1 MELISSGSPEYKLI
15 LSEYNQVIYNITR
28 DKSYTKFIGG
38 LPITL
43 ERKDIYTIMT
53 KDLRNNFNYSI
64 TQKADGTRFLL
75 FTSYKLQS
83 GKRSIVFIDRSNN
96 FFILKNNKGE
106 ILPNFN
112 GPRLLLDGELIC
124 YNAENKH
131 VSLSDNIYDHKS
143 FSFLVFDILYGPS
156 TIEIEGPPE
165 FRRLTVGNEVAMC
178 GPVGGKLWPYTRR
191 YDILWNLIY
200 PLEINNYK
208 PLISFQLKDTKWF
221 IPEIKPLY
229 FMNIL
234 HTKDILYQ
242 NRISEEGKQQKEGLF
257 QIYLKTFRSDFY
269 AKINEMR
276 KENESDT
283 VEQYNI
289 KLDGLIFT
297 PFNTEYVIG
306 GAWKKFMNIQFKWK
320 PAEEQTIDFEIFNS
334 NKENKYNPLLLYV
347 SKFVSIKV
355 KVNEKYTELNQK
367 IKEKNEL
374 IIETEYDNELNSLN
388 IISILEEKD
397 LSNVTT
403 IDSAQSIIS
412 KNKNEKLLLLATIDK
427 SGGIIINAKSNQG
440 FYPLNVKELVPFY
453 LNISKQEYAKFNVKQ
468 LNNKL
473 REIGI
478 KKSWSS
484 LIGEFKFN
492 TQSNVFELLNLRLDK
507 TEPNSIN
514 TATNVFKAIRFPV
527 DLNKTKEFFLLS
539 KLNQAGLKKLMNYL
553 TPKQLA
559 RLALKCGFSH
569 NKLKL
574 LSPTIESDIKEN
586 LNKFKMNNSYEFE
599 IRLGYIE
606 PQRFQTRIPLTLY
619 QQFNDLLMSNRIPY
633 EINEYKDY
641 ISGDYRSRYLYL
653 QDLKNYVHLA
663 SIKKEKI
670 ENITY
675 DTNYLFNLDMRF
687 SLSNE
692 KELNIESNPEFNLKN
707 AKEDTKIFNKKRTTY
722 KMGIVNIDCTETS
735 EESINTDKLNKTQN
749 AGVSYSIEIELLDRT
764 KNIDIIIYEISKL
777 LINILN
783 QINS

>member
-28 DKSYTKFIGG
+28 DKSYSKFIGG

-53 KDLRNNFNYSI
+53 KDLRSNYNYSI

-96 FFILKNNKGE
+96 FFRLKNNLGE
-106 ILPNFN
+106 ILPNLN

-124 YNAENKH
+124 YDSNNKH
-131 VSLSDNIYDHKS
+131 VPLSNDIYNHNS
-143 FSFLVFDILYGPS
+143 FSFLIFDILYGPS
-156 TIEIEGPPE
+156 SIEIEGPPE
-165 FRRLTVGNEVAMC
+165 FRRLTIGNEVSMC
-178 GPVGGKLWPYTRR
+178 GPIGGKMWPYTRR
-191 YDILWNLIY
+191 YNILWSLLY
-200 PLEINNYK
+200 PIELNNYK
-208 PLISFQLKDTKWF
+208 PLISFELKDIKWF
-221 IPEIKPLY
+221 VPELKPLY
-229 FMNIL
+229 FMNVL

-257 QIYLKTFRSDFY
+257 QSYLRKFRSDFY
-269 AKINEMR
+269 EKINEMR
-276 KENESDT
+276 RDNDSDS
-283 VEQYNI
+283 VEVYNI

-320 PAEEQTIDFEIFNS
+320 PAEEQTIDFQIFNS
-334 NKENKYNPLLLYV
+334 KKGKETKYNSDFLYV
-347 SKFVSIKV
+347 SKFVPIKV
-355 KVNEKYTELNQK
+355 SVNEKFNELKEKLKELNG
-367 IKEKNEL
+367 IV
-374 IIETEYDNELNSLN
+374 IETQYDIKTNTLN
-388 IISILEEKD
+388 IIRVIDNKNLKIVS
-397 LSNVTT
+397 T
-403 IDSAQSIIS
+403 IDYAQTSIA
-412 KNKNEKLLLLATIDK
+412 KNKQESLFLYATLNQADR
-427 SGGIIINAKSNQG
+427 IIINANSNQG
-440 FYPLNVKELVPFY
+440 FYPLNIKELVPFY
-453 LNISKQEYAKFNVKQ
+453 LNITKQEVAKYDIKI
-468 LNNKL
+468 LKNKL
-473 REIGI
+473 KEFSI
-478 KKSWSS
+478 KPNWTS

-492 TQSNVFELLNLRLDK
+492 KDTNIFELNNFRLDK

-514 TATNVFKAIRFPV
+514 TATNVFKAVRFPV

-539 KLNQAGLKKLMNYL
+539 NLSQAGLKKLMNYL

-559 RLALKCGFSH
+559 RLALKCGFNH
-569 NKLKL
+569 EKLTL
-574 LSPTIESDIKEN
+574 LSPKVEEDIKEN

-606 PQRFQTRIPLTLY
+606 PQRFQTRIPITLY

-633 EINEYKDY
+633 EVNEYKDY
-641 ISGDYRSRYLYL
+641 ISGDYRSRYIYL
-653 QDLKNYVHLA
+653 QDLKNYAHLA
-663 SIKKEKI
+663 SIKKENIK
-670 ENITY
+670 NITY
-675 DTNYLFNLDMRF
+675 DTNFLFNLDMRF

-692 KELNIESNPEFNLKN
+692 KQLNIEKNPEFNLKN
-707 AKEDTKIFNKKRTTY
+707 AKENIKIFNKKRTTY

-735 EESINTDKLNKTQN
+735 EESINTKS
-749 AGVSYSIEIELLDRT
+749 GISYSIEIELLDRIKPT
-764 KNIDIIIYEISKL
+764 NIIIYEISKL